1 MKNLNTNKRTSNNVK
16 IQYND
21 QQQQKLPLL
30 VDRESLAY
38 NDNYQQR
45 IQ

>member
-1 MKNLNTNKRTSNNVK
+1 MKNLNTKKKDFKQRENS
-16 IQYND
+16 IQWPTTK
-21 QQQQKLPLL
+21 KLPLL